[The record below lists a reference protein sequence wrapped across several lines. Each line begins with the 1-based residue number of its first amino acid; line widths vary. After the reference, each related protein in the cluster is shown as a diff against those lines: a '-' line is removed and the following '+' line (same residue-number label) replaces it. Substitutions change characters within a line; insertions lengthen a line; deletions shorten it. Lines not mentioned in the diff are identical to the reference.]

1 MLHEDI
7 LKSRSKLKSVKISY
21 YTYINYFLDGSFNI
35 SLYDHTILSLSKK
48 VLSIGNKRWYMNY
61 NRPLTIKR
69 INEYLPENFKVK
81 KVKSKL
87 ILTTPFGL
95 VKFDQYIE
103 IDLKKGIVK
112 FKD

>member
-1 MLHEDI
+1 MA
-7 LKSRSKLKSVKISY
+7 VA
-21 YTYINYFLDGSFNI
+21 
-35 SLYDHTILSLSKK
+35 
-48 VLSIGNKRWYMNY
+48 
-61 NRPLTIKR
+61 IKR